1 MHGFY
6 TKPMKKE
13 LFYILVSAL
22 VTFSA
27 QAQPWVYDFGTGTGT
42 ANNGNAGTGNTSLFT
57 STPSGGGTYRVR
69 IGTGGGS
76 LVLANPGTSLGS
88 GTEAQL
94 TAATATSTNKLG
106 IYDWSSPS
114 TVAYLK
120 CKIRTSSSGNGN
132 LNISFGIN
140 TIGSDNQGF
149 TSHYN
154 NSLASFR
161 INYSSGA
168 IGAVQRRTAGADNTI
183 SSSGITKDA
192 DQVIEVYLNNGSS
205 STTYT
210 VSGTSY
216 TLNSQQWDL
225 WVAGTKVSPANGWAK
240 AGTLS
245 SGTNLSGFAFFAESS
260 TSNAAVFYID
270 DLEYS
275 NVLPTTSPVIT
286 ATPTSLTLFNYVDGS
301 GPSSS
306 QSTSLTASNLSP
318 TSGNLTV
325 SAPTNYEVS
334 ANNSTWTST
343 SFTIPY
349 TGGALASTPIYVR
362 LKAGL
367 SVGNYNAE
375 NVQVSGGGATTIN
388 ISCSGTV
395 SAIVTEGLQ
404 IAAVNQAYT
413 IDFDN
418 SVSSVNTGQFNAQT
432 NVAVASPATGQLNN
446 SAWGFSSS
454 SSTGAVTFGANI
466 TGGLGA
472 SDGNVTSAGIY
483 AFQVSTGNYAIGI
496 QPTGSYWN
504 NGGNITLKVQNKTGA
519 NITSLLIAYTVYVR
533 NDQAR
538 GNTFNLSTSADNS
551 NYTNQTALD
560 FTSKAVADGVPQ
572 WKAQRRV
579 ILLSS
584 VSVTNN
590 NFYYLRW
597 YGADAL
603 GSGTRDEFALDD
615 ITVIGNPSSSKMV
628 LSGTNESA
636 VVNGNAELTANA
648 SFDSLIIGTASTLTI
663 GSNTLTL
670 NGTISGSG
678 TLTGSATSDLTIGGN
693 VGTVT
698 FTSGGHTIRNLQI
711 GNGSNASMV
720 LGSDLDIAPTG
731 TITFNAAGTKSLTTT
746 GRVLT
751 LKSTVAGTAS
761 IGNLNGATI
770 TGNITAERFISS
782 VARRWR
788 FLGST
793 FSNATFEDW
802 RNDIFITGAGS
813 GTTPG
818 VLNSNGF
825 DATLSNQPSVY
836 SYNESA
842 TGTLNNGWVA
852 LTNSTSSL
860 SNQPIVAGK
869 GYRVFIRGDRSDVLR
884 LSSLTTQNAVT
895 LNLTGTINSG
905 DFTFPITYTST
916 GSQTNDGWNLV
927 SNPYPCAYDWNAF
940 RDDGTNLSNVDS
952 TIWILDATTGSYKTF
967 NSNSSGTLTG
977 GIIPAGASFWIKA
990 NGSNPT
996 MVFKEQFK
1004 VTTPPVALF
1013 KTPEELLQLQL
1024 TLDSITK
1031 DDWILFHDAQS
1042 VSGSD
1047 AKDIRKLSG
1056 TINIES
1062 YTADGFR
1069 LALDA
1074 RPVIATNDTIPLCVS
1089 GGNTTYTIALTA
1101 LPSNGKFYYLRD
1113 LKTDA
1118 MFMLQV
1124 PFTYTYSTVAE
1135 DSSTFGKRFQ
1145 LIVSGSQSLPVDFV
1159 SFDASIQHTSALL
1172 TWNTVNEKNNA
1183 GFEVQHS
1190 TDLQKWN
1197 AIGTVPPSGKMAA
1210 TYRFKHADPD
1220 PAITH
1225 YYRIRQ
1231 YDVDAREHFSAIRS
1245 VTFAAR
1251 ETPYTLSP
1259 NPASTMVS
1267 ISAPV
1272 SQFFTVEVKDIMG
1285 NTVLRSASPQL
1296 DISTL
1301 SNGLYMAVITDAAG
1315 VQTTLKLIKE

>member
-1 MHGFY
+1 
-6 TKPMKKE
+6 MKKG
-13 LFYILVSAL
+13 LLSAWLVLLVIL
-22 VTFSA
+22 TT

-42 ANNGNAGTGNTSLFT
+42 ANNSNAATGNTSIFS
-57 STPSGGGTYRVR
+57 STPSGGGTYRTR
-69 IGTGGGS
+69 IGGAGGS

-94 TAATATSTNKLG
+94 TAATSTATNKMG
-106 IYDWSSPS
+106 IYDWTSPS

-120 CKIRTSSSGNGN
+120 CKIRTTSTGNGN

-140 TIGSDNQGF
+140 TIASDNQGF

-154 NSLASFR
+154 NSLASLR

-168 IGAVQRRTAGADNTI
+168 IGSVQRRTSGADNTI

-205 STTYT
+205 STSYT

-216 TLNSQQWDL
+216 TLNAQQWDL
-225 WVAGTKVSPANGWAK
+225 WIAGTKVSPANGWAK

-245 SGTNLSGFAFFAESS
+245 SGTNLSGFAFYAESS

-270 DLEYS
+270 DIEYS
-275 NVLPTTSPVIT
+275 NALPTTSPVIT
-286 ATPTSLTLFNYVDGS
+286 ASPTSLTLFNYVDGS
-301 GPSSS
+301 GPSSA

-318 TSGNLTV
+318 SSGNLTV
-325 SAPTNYEVS
+325 TASTNYEVS

-367 SVGNYNAE
+367 GVGNYNGE
-375 NVQVSGGGATTIN
+375 NVQVSGGGATTVN
-388 ISCSGTV
+388 VSCSGSV

-404 IAAVNQAYT
+404 ISTANQAYA

-418 SVSSVNTGQFNAQT
+418 TVSLVNAGQFNAQA
-432 NVAVASPATGQLNN
+432 NVAVASPSTGQLNN
-446 SAWGFSSS
+446 TAWGFSST
-454 SSTGAVTFGANI
+454 SSTGSNTFGTTI

-483 AFQVSTGNYAIGI
+483 AFQVSSGNYAIGI

-504 NGGNITLKVQNKTGA
+504 GGGNITLKVQNKTGS

-538 GNTFNLSTSADNS
+538 GNTFNFSVSSDNS
-551 NYTNQTALD
+551 SYSNQTSLD
-560 FTSKAVADGVPQ
+560 FTSKAVADGSPQ

-579 ILLSS
+579 ILLPS
-584 VSVTNN
+584 VSITNN

-597 YGADAL
+597 YGADAT

-615 ITVIGNPSSSKMV
+615 ITVVGNPSNYKTV
-628 LSGTNESA
+628 LSGTNESGI
-636 VVNGNAELTANA
+636 VNGDAELTANT
-648 SFDSLIIGTASTLTI
+648 SFDSLVIGSASSLTI

-670 NGTISGSG
+670 NGAISGSG

-693 VGTVT
+693 VGTIT
-698 FTSGGHTIRNLQI
+698 FTSGGRTIRNLQI

-720 LGSDLDIAPTG
+720 LGSNLDIAPTG
-731 TITFNAAGTKSLTTT
+731 SITFNASGTKSLTTT
-746 GRVLT
+746 GRILT
-751 LKSTVAGTAS
+751 LKSTAAGTAV

-770 TGNITAERFISS
+770 TGNITAERFVSS

-818 VLNSNGF
+818 ALNSNGF

-836 SYNESA
+836 SYNEAA

-869 GYRVFIRGDRSDVLR
+869 GYRVFVRGDRSDVLR

-895 LNLTGTINSG
+895 LNLTGIINSG
-905 DFTFPITYTST
+905 DFSFPITYTST
-916 GSQTNDGWNLV
+916 GSQANDGWNLV
-927 SNPYPCAYDWNAF
+927 SNPYPCAYDWNAY

-967 NSNSSGTLTG
+967 NANSSGTLTG

-996 MVFKEQFK
+996 MVFKEQYK

-1013 KTPEELLQLQL
+1013 KVQEELLQLQL

-1031 DDWILFHDAQS
+1031 DDWILFHDAES
-1042 VSGSD
+1042 AAASD
-1047 AKDIRKLSG
+1047 AKDIRKLPGS
-1056 TINIES
+1056 INIES
-1062 YTADGFR
+1062 ASPDGFR

-1074 RPVIATNDTIPLCVS
+1074 RPVIATNDTISLCVS
-1089 GGNTTYTIALTA
+1089 GGTATYTLALTA

-1113 LKTDA
+1113 LKTNA
-1118 MFMLQV
+1118 MFTLQES
-1124 PFTYTYSTVAE
+1124 FTYTYSTFAE

-1159 SFDASIQHTSALL
+1159 SFDARAEQKAALL

-1190 TDLQKWN
+1190 TDLQRWN
-1197 AIGTVPPSGKMAA
+1197 AIGTVAPSGKTSA
-1210 TYRFKHADPD
+1210 TYRFRHADPN
-1220 PAITH
+1220 PAVTQ

-1231 YDVDAREHFSAIRS
+1231 YDVDAREHFSSTRS
-1245 VTFAAR
+1245 VTFAAQ
-1251 ETPYTLSP
+1251 EVPYLLTP
-1259 NPASTMVS
+1259 NPASTRVTIAAPASQS
-1267 ISAPV
+1267 I
-1272 SQFFTVEVKDIMG
+1272 TVELKDIMG
-1285 NTVLRSASPQL
+1285 KTVLRSTSPQL

-1315 VQTTLKLIKE
+1315 VQTSLKLVKE